1 MPNEYTVV
9 WRRLRASPPVLLV
22 HAARERAADADEVE
36 AAGEPRPAQMPVLD
50 PLEVRWTHAGS
61 LSCRLRA
68 WGSPDKSFLSAAVRK
83 LVSYCR

>member
-36 AAGEPRPAQMPVLD
+36 AAGEPRPAQISSPRPAGGPMDPRREFVLPSAGVGQPWQIVAAR
-50 PLEVRWTHAGS
+50 PLYE
-61 LSCRLRA
+61 C
-68 WGSPDKSFLSAAVRK
+68 
-83 LVSYCR
+83 